1 MIQLCMEDRM
11 KTSEGPFP
19 PVSIIFTACGC
30 CAVVLQWTYMSQQH
44 SFKHFQS
51 LSCFNLLFFAE
62 VSHWKK
68 GKMSLWLND
77 RNFSSLTSLQ

>member
-44 SFKHFQS
+44 SFKHFRALVVS
-51 LSCFNLLFFAE
+51 TYYFLLK
-62 VSHWKK
+62 SHI
-68 GKMSLWLND
+68 GKSVTVKCLYGSTIVILVP
-77 RNFSSLTSLQ
+77 